1 MNNPSENIDFELCLL
16 TFIAETL
23 ACDSVSDK
31 VRELRL
37 NALKQLQSYLNHYKK
52 LGYMDTLL
60 NAIAEK
66 KGRMILQTSSETEMN
81 KLLKP
86 HCPHFDG
93 VNFIPD
99 KYHVPEEELIC
110 WSETSLKAPLN
121 HNGFKRYAELFKQV
135 FPDKSKEI
143 FPQ

>member
-1 MNNPSENIDFELCLL
+1 
-16 TFIAETL
+16 
-23 ACDSVSDK
+23 
-31 VRELRL
+31 
-37 NALKQLQSYLNHYKK
+37 
-52 LGYMDTLL
+52 
-60 NAIAEK
+60 
-66 KGRMILQTSSETEMN
+66 MILQTSSETEMN

-93 VNFIPD
+93 VNFIPG

>member
-1 MNNPSENIDFELCLL
+1 MNNSPENTWFELCLL

-86 HCPHFDG
+86 RCPHFDG

-110 WSETSLKAPLN
+110 WSETSLNAPLN

-143 FPQ
+143 FP

>member
-1 MNNPSENIDFELCLL
+1 MNNSLENTDFELCLL
-16 TFIAETL
+16 AFIAETL
-23 ACDSVSDK
+23 ACDNISDK
-31 VRELRL
+31 VRKLRL
-37 NALKQLQSYLNHYKK
+37 NALKQLQSYLNYYKK
-52 LGYMDTLL
+52 LGYMDILL

-66 KGRMILQTSSETEMN
+66 KGKMILQVSSKTEID

-86 HCPHFDG
+86 RCPHFDG
-93 VNFIPD
+93 SKFVPD

>member
-1 MNNPSENIDFELCLL
+1 MNNSSENIDFELCLL
-16 TFIAETL
+16 TFITETL
-23 ACDSVSDK
+23 ACNNISDK
-31 VRELRL
+31 VRKLRL
-37 NALKQLQSYLNHYKK
+37 NALKQLRSYLNHYKK

-66 KGRMILQTSSETEMN
+66 KGWMILQTSSETEMN

-121 HNGFKRYAELFKQV
+121 HSGFKRYAELFKQV

-143 FPQ
+143 FP